1 MCDCKDY
8 QTKLE
13 VAEGV
18 IKQMGEP
25 VYLMYQSRLPVTSSM
40 DTVGT
45 YLAPIAIGILI
56 VIGLGFI
63 KPEKVEQ
70 PSTITAVKTEIEL

>member
-1 MCDCKDY
+1 MCDCKEY

-25 VYLMYQSRLPVTSSM
+25 IFAMYQSRLPVTSPL
-40 DTVGT
+40 DIVGS
-45 YLAPIAIGILI
+45 YLAPFIVAVVI

-70 PSTITAVKTEIEL
+70 PTIVKTEIEL

>member
-1 MCDCKDY
+1 MCDCKEY
-8 QTKLE
+8 QSKLE

-25 VYLMYQSRLPVTSSM
+25 VYLMYQSRLPSTNLM
-40 DTVGT
+40 DTVGS
-45 YLAPIAIGILI
+45 YLIPFALAIII

-63 KPEKVEQ
+63 KPKKVEQ
-70 PSTITAVKTEIEL
+70 PTVVKTKTEIEF

>member
-1 MCDCKDY
+1 MCDCKEY
-8 QTKLE
+8 QAKLE
-13 VAEGV
+13 VAEEV

-25 VYLMYQSRLPVTSSM
+25 VYLMYQSRLPSTNLM
-40 DTVGT
+40 DTVGS
-45 YLAPIAIGILI
+45 YLIPLFIAIFI

-70 PSTITAVKTEIEL
+70 PTVVKTEIEL

>member
-1 MCDCKDY
+1 MCNCKDY

-13 VAEGV
+13 VAEEV

-25 VYLMYQSRLPVTSSM
+25 VYLMYQSRLPTPNPM
-40 DTVGT
+40 DAVVS

-56 VIGLGFI
+56 VMGLGFI

-70 PSTITAVKTEIEL
+70 PTIVKTEIEL

>member
-1 MCDCKDY
+1 MCNCKDY

-25 VYLMYQSRLPVTSSM
+25 IFAMYQSRLPTSNPM
-40 DTVGT
+40 DTVGS
-45 YLAPIAIGILI
+45 YLAPIAVGILI

-70 PSTITAVKTEIEL
+70 PTIVKTEIEL

>member
-1 MCDCKDY
+1 MCDCKEY
-8 QTKLE
+8 QAKLE

-25 VYLMYQSRLPVTSSM
+25 VYLMYQSRLPTSNPM
-40 DTVGT
+40 DTVGS
-45 YLAPIAIGILI
+45 YVVPLLIAIFI

-70 PSTITAVKTEIEL
+70 PTVVKTEIEL